1 MPRAKAYDETALLDR
16 AMEAF
21 WACGFDRTSIE
32 DLVGRTGVNRASLY
46 AAYPD
51 KRALFIA
58 GLRRYLDRIVEGN
71 IRRLTEVEPAS
82 EAVRRFFLQLVEA
95 PIDRLRRGCLLTS
108 SAIELGESDPEVAA
122 LIRGAFRRVEDAIF
136 GRLVQAQKADQ
147 LVEGADPRTLAR
159 LLVTVLQGIRVMARV
174 GVDREVMR
182 QAVSGALSGIKSEA
196 ARVHS
201 YTHRLARNG
210 RRSTSRALRS
220 ERTCRGSGGR

>member
-21 WACGFDRTSIE
+21 WARGFDRTSIE

-58 GLRRYLDRIVEGN
+58 GLRRYLDLIVEGN
-71 IRRLTEVEPAS
+71 VRRLTEVEPAS

-108 SAIELGESDPEVAA
+108 SAIELGESDPEVAS

-136 GRLVQAQKADQ
+136 RRLVQAQRADQ
-147 LVEGADPRTLAR
+147 LAEDADPRTLAR

-174 GVDREVMR
+174 GVDREAMR

-196 ARVHS
+196 ARVQSHTRRS
-201 YTHRLARNG
+201 MRNG
-210 RRSTSRALRS
+210 KRSMGRATRSGRTSRS
-220 ERTCRGSGGR
+220 NGER